1 MDTINCVITDDE
13 PIARE
18 IVLNY
23 CNHLSFLHV
32 VAVCSNAL
40 EAKAVLQ
47 KEKVD
52 LIFLDI
58 NMPVLDGLTFIK
70 TLRFPPQIVFTTAY
84 KEFALNAFEVAAVL
98 ICTENFLLTSVCNH
112 SRS

>member
-1 MDTINCVITDDE
+1 MEKINCVITDDE

-23 CNHLSFLHV
+23 CNQLSFLHV
-32 VAVCSNAL
+32 VAMCSNAL

-47 KEKVD
+47 REKVD

-70 TLRFPPQIVFTTAY
+70 TLSQPPEIIFTNSSSADLSTATFNC
-84 KEFALNAFEVAAVL
+84 FAKPMAAMGMY
-98 ICTENFLLTSVCNH
+98 C
-112 SRS
+112 